1 MKERFGKAWLGR
13 IFAGVVITILS
24 SGGVEAQKEFQ
35 KATGKLANRDAT
47 KKVFVFETLS
57 SGLCQ
62 SQPKPTLTIM
72 PDGRQEFAATVRSTG
87 AKDTYQAYLRYYNAA
102 GSFLTEVKW
111 WQHMME
117 KPNMWSAWK
126 VSAKADPNLAK
137 KFKDVRQVSFN
148 YKC

>member
-1 MKERFGKAWLGR
+1 MKDRFGTVGR
-13 IFAGVVITILS
+13 VLATVALMIMSSTGVD
-24 SGGVEAQKEFQ
+24 AQKEFT
-35 KATGKLANRDAT
+35 KSTGKLTTRDAT

-62 SQPKPTLTIM
+62 SQPNPTLTIF

-102 GSFLTEVKW
+102 GSFLSEVKW
-111 WQHMME
+111 WQYMME
-117 KPNMWSAWK
+117 KPNAWSAWK
-126 VSAKADPNLAK
+126 VSAKPDPNLAK
-137 KFKDVRQVSFN
+137 KFKDVRQVAFN